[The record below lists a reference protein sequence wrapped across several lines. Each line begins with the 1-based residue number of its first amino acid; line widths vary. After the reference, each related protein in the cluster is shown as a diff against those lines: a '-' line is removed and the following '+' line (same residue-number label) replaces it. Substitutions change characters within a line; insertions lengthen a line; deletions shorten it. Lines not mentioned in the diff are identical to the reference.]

1 MPDCGAVRE
10 LLPELAA
17 DVAPGDDR
25 ARALR
30 HLGGCLECRGEL
42 ARLTEV
48 VDSLLLLAPER
59 EPPAGFTGAVLA
71 RLTPGVPT
79 RRRRLVPRL
88 LQAAAVV
95 AAAALA
101 AGAVWWGTADD
112 RELAESYR
120 DTLAVAHGRELAAA
134 PLRNA
139 NGDETGTVFAYDG
152 DPSWVY
158 VTFRAKP
165 APGEYGVRLLAKD
178 GRALPLRPFN
188 ATAASV
194 AWGSTTKLPVEQIAA
209 IEFAKRDI
217 PVMTARF
224 AEGEAQ

>member
-1 MPDCGAVRE
+1 MPDCGTVRE
-10 LLPELAA
+10 LLPEVAA

-30 HLGGCLECRGEL
+30 HLSGCLECRAEL

-48 VDSLLLLAPER
+48 VDSLLLLSPER

-71 RLTPGVPT
+71 RLTSAAPT
-79 RRRRLVPRL
+79 RRRRLAPRL

-95 AAAALA
+95 VAAALA
-101 AGAVWWGTADD
+101 AGAVWWRTADD
-112 RELAESYR
+112 RELAGSYR
-120 DTLAVAHGRELAAA
+120 RTLAVAHGHELAAA

-139 NGDETGTVFAYDG
+139 GGDEAGTVFAYEG

-158 VTFRAKP
+158 VTFRAAP
-165 APGEYGVRLLAKD
+165 APGKYQVRLLAKD
-178 GRALPLRPFN
+178 GRALPLRPFT
-188 ATAASV
+188 ATATSA
-194 AWGSTTKLPVEQIAA
+194 AWGSTTKLPIEQIAA
-209 IEFAKRDI
+209 IEFARLDI

-224 AEGEAQ
+224 S